1 MTTFFRLHGRSDSG
15 GERDPAPVDEGRM
28 TLTEH
33 LRELRRRMFISIVAI
48 FVGFVVGWVFY
59 DDIAK
64 LLTDPYTTTVR
75 QLAEDQGI
83 NSQAVI
89 SGVGAPF
96 ILQAKVAL
104 VSGLVLSSPIW
115 LYQIW
120 AFIMP
125 GLHRNERKWT
135 LIFVA
140 IAGPLFAA
148 GVVLGYVVLP
158 KGLSV
163 LIGFTP
169 EQVTNL
175 VDLNS
180 YLSFVLRILL
190 VFGVAFEIPLFV
202 VLLNLAG
209 VVRGRHLAR
218 WRAWIIFGTFVFAA
232 VATPSTDP
240 ITMLLLAFPMV
251 VLFLVSEVIAHLV
264 DRRRGLHRPADYAE
278 YDDDEASPI

>member
-1 MTTFFRLHGRSDSG
+1 MS
-15 GERDPAPVDEGRM
+15 
-28 TLTEH
+28 LTDH
-33 LRELRRRMFISIVAI
+33 LRELRRRMFVSMIAV
-48 FVGFVVGWVFY
+48 FVGAVLGWIYY
-59 DDIAK
+59 DQVAH
-64 LLTDPYTTTVR
+64 LLVDPYTNTVQ
-75 QLAEDQGI
+75 QLARDKGI
-83 NSQAVI
+83 DSKAVI
-89 SGVGAPF
+89 QGVGTPF

-104 VSGLVLSSPIW
+104 VAGLVLASPVW

-135 LIFVA
+135 ITFVA
-140 IAGPLFAA
+140 VAGPLFAA
-148 GVVLGYVVLP
+148 GVVLGYLVLP

-169 EQVTNL
+169 DQVTNL
-175 VDLNS
+175 VDLNG

-190 VFGVAFEIPLFV
+190 VFGIAFEIPLFV

-209 VVRGRHLAR
+209 VVRGRHLSK
-218 WRAWIIFGTFVFAA
+218 WRSWIIFGTFVFAA

-240 ITMLLLAFPMV
+240 ITMLLLAIPMV
-251 VLFLVSEVIAHLV
+251 VLFLLSEVIAHLV
-264 DRRRGLHRPADYAE
+264 DRRRGLNRAPDYAE